1 VARKKGNQF
10 PKRGNSLHLPHDRD
24 PTGSYE
30 GLIASALRRELGGSH
45 QAVKT
50 LMRWTGASA
59 RTSKNWLSGA
69 VGPNGLHLILLM
81 TWSDGVFD
89 VALKLSKR
97 DRSSQQIAEARILI
111 AKVAM
116 LIA

>member
-1 VARKKGNQF
+1 VASKRGNRF
-10 PKRGNSLHLPHDRD
+10 PKRGNSLHLTADLD
-24 PTGSYE
+24 LSGSYE

-45 QAVKT
+45 KAVKT

-97 DRSSQQIAEARILI
+97 DRPSQQIAEARILI
-111 AKVAM
+111 AKVAT